1 MKRHFIIGL
10 LACLLISAP
19 FTGCSTSL
27 GSNST
32 GISVTAGDT
41 EKISKITT
49 YINMNDAIEVTGESA
64 GVSVDGNTIS
74 IMAGGTYAFSGT
86 LADGQIIVD
95 TDSSQDVYIV
105 LNGVN
110 LSCSNSSPIY
120 VKNANKTVIGLAH
133 NTENFISDGES
144 YVLEENSDEPNAAIY
159 SKDDIVFIGNGSL
172 EVNGNYDEGITGKDD
187 LRIENG
193 NITVNSKGDAIRGK
207 DSLTITN
214 GNIVINS
221 GADGLKSNNDTDEGK
236 GNVSI
241 EGGTININSA
251 EDGIQGENIITVAS
265 ADINIISGGGSEN
278 AVQKTEEMGGDRRMT
293 PAPQNNDQGT
303 PPGVKNNNTAGTE
316 SITSDETLSTKG
328 IKAGSEIIINSGNIK
343 IDSCDDSIHS
353 NNALTIN
360 GGNIEISSGD
370 DGLHSDTTLDI
381 NDGEINILKS
391 YEGIESETININNGN
406 INLVSSDDGV
416 NASGKA
422 AENPSEGMQAGGH
435 MGMGGESSGTGLLNL
450 NGGRLFVNAGGD
462 GLDANGSIYMTG
474 GTVIVCGPTNTGN
487 GALDYDNKFE
497 ISGGTLI
504 AAGSSGMAQSASDTS
519 SQNFVSIALSSQE
532 AGTLVNVQNSSGENI
547 VTFAPLKK
555 FEHVVI
561 SSPELKT
568 GETYTVNVGGSMSS
582 SCEDGLYSNDGT
594 YSEGTE
600 IKSFTISEV
609 SSSVVQDGVTVQ
621 SMGGGGGRGGM
632 GGGKGMM
639 NGDGTFTKPDRN
651 AQAGSAQPVQ

>member
-1 MKRHFIIGL
+1 MK
-10 LACLLISAP
+10 
-19 FTGCSTSL
+19 
-27 GSNST
+27 
-32 GISVTAGDT
+32 
-41 EKISKITT
+41 
-49 YINMNDAIEVTGESA
+49 
-64 GVSVDGNTIS
+64 
-74 IMAGGTYAFSGT
+74 
-86 LADGQIIVD
+86 
-95 TDSSQDVYIV
+95 
-105 LNGVN
+105 
-110 LSCSNSSPIY
+110 
-120 VKNANKTVIGLAH
+120 
-133 NTENFISDGES
+133 
-144 YVLEENSDEPNAAIY
+144 
-159 SKDDIVFIGNGSL
+159 
-172 EVNGNYDEGITGKDD
+172 
-187 LRIENG
+187 
-193 NITVNSKGDAIRGK
+193 
-207 DSLTITN
+207 
-214 GNIVINS
+214 
-221 GADGLKSNNDTDEGK
+221 
-236 GNVSI
+236 
-241 EGGTININSA
+241 
-251 EDGIQGENIITVAS
+251 
-265 ADINIISGGGSEN
+265 
-278 AVQKTEEMGGDRRMT
+278 RMT
-293 PAPQNNDQGT
+293 PAPEDESTAAPQENVQNT
-303 PPGVKNNNTAGTE
+303 APGIKNNNTPVTE
-316 SITSDETLSTKG
+316 STNSDETLSTKG

-360 GGNIEISSGD
+360 VGNIEISSGD

-381 NDGEINILKS
+381 NGGEINILKS

-416 NASGKA
+416 NASGGT
-422 AENPSEGMQAGGH
+422 AENPAEGMQAGGH
-435 MGMGGESSGTGLLNL
+435 MGMSGESSGTGLLNL

-497 ISGGTLI
+497 ISGGALI
-504 AAGSSGMAQSASDTS
+504 AVGSSGMAQSASDTS

-547 VTFAPLKK
+547 ITFSPLKK

-568 GETYTVNVGGSMSS
+568 GETYTVSVGGSMSS
-582 SCEDGLYSNDGT
+582 SCEDGLYSNDGA

-609 SSSVVQDGVTVQ
+609 NNSVVQDGVTVQ

-639 NGDGTFTKPDRN
+639 NGDGTFTRPDRN